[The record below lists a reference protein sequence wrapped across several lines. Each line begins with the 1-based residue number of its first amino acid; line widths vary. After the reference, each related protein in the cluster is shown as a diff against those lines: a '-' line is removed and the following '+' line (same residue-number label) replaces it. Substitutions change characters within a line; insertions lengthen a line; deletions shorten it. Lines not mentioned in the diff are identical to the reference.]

1 VVKSHFVRFREIQPI
16 KPCCTM
22 YYLKLESTTDA
33 ATVGL
38 PVSRREADALL
49 ACNQNGQLPDRA
61 IPFVLPTPS
70 VDAIQEN

>member
-1 VVKSHFVRFREIQPI
+1 
-16 KPCCTM
+16 M